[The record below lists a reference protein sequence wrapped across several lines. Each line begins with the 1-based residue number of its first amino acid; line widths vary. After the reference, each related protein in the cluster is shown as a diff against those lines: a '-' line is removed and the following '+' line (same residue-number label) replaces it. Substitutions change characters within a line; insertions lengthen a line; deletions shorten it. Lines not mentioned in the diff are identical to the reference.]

1 VLFRDDRPA
10 KSGGHRE
17 IVGLIAAKEPCG
29 GYGESLAQCLPCK
42 RMQVVSDWQPENHLP
57 GRNCSPI
64 IRRNILPFTSAR
76 KTTGA
81 QSERVSGSPT
91 LHARSDEG
99 HQDGA
104 IEGMAESVNESDGC
118 EVQRLT
124 DGGGETGEPGGPFAP
139 LSLPTYRMFWIASLF
154 SNTGTWIHE
163 IGAGWLM
170 STLDGSPQMV
180 SAVRAATALPIVLL
194 AVPAGA
200 LSDRI
205 DRRKMMLV
213 VQCWLMA
220 IAGTAAVLTYLQWI
234 TPVGLLILTVLMGL
248 GVVLHVPT
256 WQASIPEIVSR
267 KHLPQ
272 AIALGSVSFNLA
284 RSVGPAVGG
293 LLIAAIGTWAAFG
306 ANALSF
312 GVVFLAVFFWKRI
325 RVTAAPSDTFFQSM
339 RAGVVLVT
347 SRGEMRRVL
356 VRVGVFVLPASSLWA
371 LMPLIAR
378 GQLAWD
384 ARGYGYL
391 VGAIGLGAVLA
402 AVWLPRMRTRLG
414 VELTLVFTMATYAL
428 GLAIMAA
435 TQDRALAIFAAVAM
449 GTGWMAVLTTLNATA
464 QMALPDEMRA
474 RGMSCYLSTMAMAMA
489 AGSMAWGKVAALQ
502 TPAFALAAASATL
515 FAVCVATLFWPKNKV
530 DNHLAQANT

>member
-1 VLFRDDRPA
+1 VQATAGFDRQSDNPNTSGEGERPPETVADADSPA
-10 KSGGHRE
+10 
-17 IVGLIAAKEPCG
+17 
-29 GYGESLAQCLPCK
+29 
-42 RMQVVSDWQPENHLP
+42 
-57 GRNCSPI
+57 
-64 IRRNILPFTSAR
+64 
-76 KTTGA
+76 
-81 QSERVSGSPT
+81 
-91 LHARSDEG
+91 
-99 HQDGA
+99 
-104 IEGMAESVNESDGC
+104 
-118 EVQRLT
+118 
-124 DGGGETGEPGGPFAP
+124 GPFAP
-139 LSLPTYRMFWIASLF
+139 LALPTYRIFWIASLF

-205 DRRKMMLV
+205 DRRTMMLV

-220 IAGTAAVLTYLQWI
+220 IAGTAAALTYLQWI
-234 TPVGLLILTVLMGL
+234 TPVGLLVLTVLMGL

-272 AIALGSVSFNLA
+272 AIALGSISFNLA
-284 RSVGPAVGG
+284 RSIGPAMGG

-312 GVVFLAVFFWKRI
+312 GVVFLAVFFWKRT
-325 RVTAAPSDTFFQSM
+325 RVTAPPSDTFFQSM

-356 VRVGVFVLPASSLWA
+356 VRVGLFVLPASSLWA

-378 GQLAWD
+378 DQLAWD

-414 VELTLVFTMATYAL
+414 IERTLVFTMSTYAL

-435 TQDRALAIFAAVAM
+435 TQDRGLAIFAALAM

-502 TPAFALAAASATL
+502 TPAFALASAAATL
-515 FAVCVATLFWPKNKV
+515 FAVCLATLLWPRNR
-530 DNHLAQANT
+530 DENQLAESAA

>member
-1 VLFRDDRPA
+1 VD
-10 KSGGHRE
+10 
-17 IVGLIAAKEPCG
+17 
-29 GYGESLAQCLPCK
+29 
-42 RMQVVSDWQPENHLP
+42 
-57 GRNCSPI
+57 
-64 IRRNILPFTSAR
+64 ILPSTSAR
-76 KTTGA
+76 KLNRS
-81 QSERVSGSPT
+81 SEDNRLAAPLAAAAGVDPNADF
-91 LHARSDEG
+91 ARG
-99 HQDGA
+99 P
-104 IEGMAESVNESDGC
+104 IESAAAHVAEH
-118 EVQRLT
+118 
-124 DGGGETGEPGGPFAP
+124 EPEKPPGPFAP
-139 LSLPTYRMFWIASLF
+139 LALPTYRMFWIASLF
-154 SNTGTWIHE
+154 SNTGTWVHE

-200 LSDRI
+200 LSDRV

-220 IAGTAAVLTYLQWI
+220 IAATAAMLTYLERI
-234 TPVGLLILTVLMGL
+234 TPAGLLMLTICMGL

-256 WQASIPEIVSR
+256 WQASIPEIVTR

-293 LLIAAIGTWAAFG
+293 LLIAGIGTWAAFG
-306 ANALSF
+306 VNALSF
-312 GVVFLAVFFWKRI
+312 GVVLMAVFFWKRA
-325 RVTAAPSDTFFQSM
+325 RVTAPPSDTFFQSM
-339 RAGVVLVT
+339 RAGVVMVT

-356 VRVGVFVLPASSLWA
+356 VRVGLFVLPASSLWA
-371 LMPLIAR
+371 LLPLIAR
-378 GQLAWD
+378 GQLSWD

-402 AVWLPRMRTRLG
+402 AIWLPRMRSRLG
-414 VELTLVFTMATYAL
+414 VDLTLVVAMLAYAL

-435 TQDRALAIFAAVAM
+435 TPYRGPAIFASLVM

-474 RGMSCYLSTMAMAMA
+474 RGMSCYLSAMAMAMA
-489 AGSMAWGKVAALQ
+489 AGSMVWGKVAAMQ
-502 TPAFALAAASATL
+502 SPAFAVAAASASL
-515 FAVCVATLFWPKNKV
+515 FAVCIVTLFWPE
-530 DNHLAQANT
+530 NHRIDELAKPVVQAST